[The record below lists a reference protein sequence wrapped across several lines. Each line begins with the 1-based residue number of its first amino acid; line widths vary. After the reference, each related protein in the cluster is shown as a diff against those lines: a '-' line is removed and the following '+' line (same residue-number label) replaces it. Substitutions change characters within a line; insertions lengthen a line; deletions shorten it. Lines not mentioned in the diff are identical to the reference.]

1 MKRLLI
7 ITYYWPPSGG
17 SGVQRWL
24 KFVKY
29 LRQSGWEPVIYTP
42 ENPELPEA
50 DASLEIDIPEEVE
63 IIRRPIWEPYI
74 IYKRLAGLKKDD
86 KLGAGF
92 VNTKKKSGIIKELS
106 LWIRGNFLIP
116 DPRCFWIKPSVAFLK
131 QYLETNPVDAIV
143 STGPPHS
150 MHRIALHV
158 HRKTNL
164 PWLADFRDP
173 WTNIDFYKELHLT
186 SIADHIH
193 HKMELQILKEATRI
207 TVIGPYMS
215 TDFKRLL
222 DRPYQIITNGFDP
235 DDTGLPTAIQPKGK
249 FSIAHIGTMA
259 ASRNPVSLW
268 KALQQ
273 LSLELPGFKDDLE
286 IYLTGNV
293 DIMITSS
300 INAFGLEACL
310 HKIEYLPHDK
320 VISLQKSSAVLL
332 LQINN
337 TPNARMIL
345 PGKFFEY
352 MASGRPILC
361 IGPTDGDSATIIKE
375 TGCGYTAGF
384 EDIELI
390 RTHLV
395 KLYAAYKKGE
405 LVVSPAEIKRFSRPE
420 LTRRLAALLDEMI
433 MEPINPKDETH

>member
-50 DASLEIDIPEEVE
+50 DASLEKDIPEGVE
-63 IIRRPIWEPYI
+63 IIRRPIWEPYL
-74 IYKRLAGLKKDD
+74 IYKRLAGLKKGD

-92 VNTKKKSGIIKELS
+92 VNTKKKPGKLKELS

-116 DPRCFWIKPSVAFLK
+116 DPRCFWIKPSVAFLS
-131 QYLETNPVDAIV
+131 QYLVKHPVDAIV

-150 MHRIALHV
+150 MHRIALHL
-158 HRKTNL
+158 HRKTGT

-173 WTNIDFYKELHLT
+173 WTNIDFYKELQLT
-186 SIADHIH
+186 AVANKIH
-193 HKMELQILKEATRI
+193 HRMELEVLKEASRV
-207 TVIGPYMS
+207 TVIGPYMA

-222 DRPYQIITNGFDP
+222 DRSYRVITNGFDP
-235 DDTGLPTAIQPKGK
+235 DDTGQPVTIQPEGK

-273 LSLELPGFKDDLE
+273 FSLELPGFKEDLE
-286 IYLTGNV
+286 IRLAGNIDV
-293 DIMITSS
+293 VILENIHTC
-300 INAFGLEACL
+300 GLNGCL
-310 HKIEYLPHDK
+310 NKIDYLPHNE
-320 VISLQKSSAVLL
+320 VVNLQKNTAVLL

-361 IGPTDGDSATIIKE
+361 IGPADGDSATIIHE
-375 TGCGYTAGF
+375 TGCGLTAGF

-390 RTHLV
+390 CAHIKT
-395 KLYAAYKKGE
+395 LYNAYKKNE
-405 LVVSPAEIKRFSRPE
+405 LVVSPAEINRFSRPE
-420 LTRRLAALLDEMI
+420 LTKSLAVLLNEMI
-433 MEPINPKDETH
+433 AK

>member
-50 DASLEIDIPEEVE
+50 DTSLEKDIPEGVE
-63 IIRRPIWEPYI
+63 IIRRPIWEPYL
-74 IYKRLAGLKKDD
+74 IYKRLAGLKKGD

-92 VNTKKKSGIIKELS
+92 VNTKKKPGKLKAIS

-116 DPRCFWIKPSVAFLK
+116 DPRCFWIKPSVAFLT
-131 QYLETNPVDAIV
+131 QYLQTNPVDAIV

-150 MHRIALHV
+150 MHRIALQL
-158 HRKTNL
+158 HRKTRI

-173 WTNIDFYKELHLT
+173 WTNIDFYKELQLT
-186 SIADHIH
+186 SIADRIH
-193 HKMELQILKEATRI
+193 HKMELEVLKEATRV
-207 TVIGPYMS
+207 TVIGPYMA
-215 TDFKRLL
+215 TDFKRLYE
-222 DRPYQIITNGFDP
+222 RPYQIITNGFDP
-235 DDTGLPTAIQPKGK
+235 DDTGHPLAVQPKGK
-249 FSIAHIGTMA
+249 FSISHIGTMA

-273 LSLELPGFKDDLE
+273 LSMEIPGFIEDLE
-286 IYLTGNV
+286 ICLTGNV
-293 DIMITSS
+293 DIVIIES
-300 INAFGLEACL
+300 IASNGLDCSL
-310 HKIEYLPHDK
+310 NRIDYLPHDE
-320 VISLQKSSAVLL
+320 VIDLQKNSAVLL

-361 IGPTDGDSATIIKE
+361 IGPTDGDSATIIKA
-375 TGCGYTAGF
+375 TGCGLTAGF
-384 EDIELI
+384 DDVLLI
-390 RTHLV
+390 KKHLETF
-395 KLYAAYKKGE
+395 YTAYKKKE
-405 LVVSPAEIKRFSRPE
+405 LVVSPAEINRFSRPE
-420 LTRRLAALLDEMI
+420 LTQRMAALLNEMI
-433 MEPINPKDETH
+433 GE

>member
-50 DASLEIDIPEEVE
+50 DASLEKDIPEGVE
-63 IIRRPIWEPYI
+63 IIRRPIWEPYL
-74 IYKRLAGLKKDD
+74 IYKRLAGLKKSD

-92 VNTKKKSGIIKELS
+92 VNTKKKPGKLKGLS

-116 DPRCFWIKPSVAFLK
+116 DPRCFWIKPSVAFLS
-131 QYLETNPVDAIV
+131 QYLTDHPVDAIV

-150 MHRIALHV
+150 MHRIALHL
-158 HRKTNL
+158 HRKTGT

-173 WTNIDFYKELHLT
+173 WTNIDFYKELQLT
-186 SIADHIH
+186 AVANKIH
-193 HKMELQILKEATRI
+193 HRMELDVLKEASRI
-207 TVIGPYMS
+207 TVIGPYMA

-222 DRPYQIITNGFDP
+222 DRSYEVITNGFDP
-235 DDTGLPTAIQPKGK
+235 DDTGQPVAVQPEGK

-273 LSLELPGFKDDLE
+273 LSLELPGFKEDLE
-286 IYLTGNV
+286 IRLAGNIDV
-293 DIMITSS
+293 VILENIHTC
-300 INAFGLEACL
+300 GLDGCL
-310 HKIEYLPHDK
+310 NKIAYLPHDE
-320 VISLQKSSAVLL
+320 VVNLQKDTAVLL

-361 IGPTDGDSATIIKE
+361 IGPEDGDSATIIQE
-375 TGCGYTAGF
+375 TGCGLTAGF
-384 EDIELI
+384 EDTALI
-390 RTHLV
+390 CEHL
-395 KLYAAYKKGE
+395 KSLYSAYKKKE
-405 LVVSPAEIKRFSRPE
+405 LVVSPKEINRFSRPE
-420 LTRRLAALLDEMI
+420 LTKSLAVLLNEMI
-433 MEPINPKDETH
+433 AK

>member
-24 KFVKY
+24 KFVKF

-42 ENPELPEA
+42 ENPELPEV
-50 DASLEIDIPEEVE
+50 DASLEKDIPEGVE
-63 IIRRPIWEPYI
+63 IIRRPIWEPYL
-74 IYKRLAGLKKDD
+74 IYKRLAGLKKGD

-92 VNTKKKSGIIKELS
+92 VNTKKKPGRLKTLS

-116 DPRCFWIKPSVAFLK
+116 DPRCFWIKPSTTFLI
-131 QYLETNPVDAIV
+131 QYLKANPVDAIV

-150 MHRIALHV
+150 MHRIALNV
-158 HRKTNL
+158 HRKTQL

-173 WTNIDFYKELHLT
+173 WTNIDFYKELQLT
-186 SIADHIH
+186 AWADSIH
-193 HKMELQILKEATRI
+193 HRMEREVLTEATRI
-207 TVIGPYMS
+207 TVIGPYMA

-222 DRPYQIITNGFDP
+222 DRQYHIITNGFDP
-235 DDTGLPTAIQPKGK
+235 NDTGYPDAIQPKGN

-268 KALQQ
+268 NALQQ
-273 LSLELPGFKDDLE
+273 LSVELPGFKNDLE
-286 IYLTGNV
+286 ICLAGNV
-293 DIMITSS
+293 DIMITES
-300 INAFGLEACL
+300 IKACGLEDCL
-310 HKIEYLPHDK
+310 NRIDYLPHDE
-320 VISLQKSSAVLL
+320 VIHLQKNAAVLL

-361 IGPTDGDSATIIKE
+361 IGPTNGDSATIIQE
-375 TGCGYTAGF
+375 TGCGLTAGF
-384 EDIELI
+384 EETDKIKNHLKTFYTAYKRNELI
-390 RTHLV
+390 
-395 KLYAAYKKGE
+395 
-405 LVVSPAEIKRFSRPE
+405 VSPAEINRFSRPE
-420 LTRRLAALLDEMI
+420 LTRSLALLLNEMVG
-433 MEPINPKDETH
+433 K

>member
-1 MKRLLI
+1 MSVKEGRKESMKRLLI

-50 DASLEIDIPEEVE
+50 DASLVKDVPEGVE
-63 IIRRPIWEPYI
+63 IIRRPIWEPYL
-74 IYKRLAGLKKDD
+74 IYKRLAGLKKSD

-92 VNTKKKSGIIKELS
+92 VNTKKKPGKLKAIS

-116 DPRCFWIKPSVAFLK
+116 DPRCFWIKPSVAYLT
-131 QYLETNPVDAIV
+131 QYLEANPVDAIV

-150 MHRIALHV
+150 MHRIALHL
-158 HRKTNL
+158 HRKTGL

-173 WTNIDFYKELHLT
+173 WTNIDFYKELRLT
-186 SIADHIH
+186 SIADRIH
-193 HKMELQILKEATRI
+193 HRMEMEVLKEATSV
-207 TVIGPYMS
+207 TVIGPYMA

-222 DRPYQIITNGFDP
+222 DREYQVITNGFDP
-235 DDTGLPTAIQPKGK
+235 DDTGLSVAVQPIGK

-259 ASRNPVSLW
+259 ASRNPVALW

-273 LSLELPGFKDDLE
+273 LSYDLNGFNDDLE
-286 IYLTGNV
+286 ICLAGNV
-293 DIMITSS
+293 DIMITES
-300 INAFGLEACL
+300 IHAHGLDGYL
-310 HKIEYLPHDK
+310 NKIDYLPHDE
-320 VISLQKSSAVLL
+320 VIHLQKNSAVLL
-332 LQINN
+332 LQINQ

-361 IGPTDGDSATIIKE
+361 IGPADGDAAVIINE
-375 TGCGYTAGF
+375 TGCGLTAGF
-384 EDIELI
+384 DDTELI
-390 RTHLV
+390 QKHLET
-395 KLYAAYKKGE
+395 LYAAYKRNE
-405 LVVSPAEIKRFSRPE
+405 LVVSPGEINRFSRPE
-420 LTRRLAALLDEMI
+420 LTMALAVLLNEM
-433 MEPINPKDETH
+433 TR

>member
-50 DASLEIDIPEEVE
+50 DSSLEKDIPKGVE
-63 IIRRPIWEPYI
+63 IIRRPIWEPYL
-74 IYKRLAGLKKDD
+74 IYKRLAGLKKGD

-92 VNTKKKSGIIKELS
+92 VNTKKKPGKLKGLS

-116 DPRCFWIKPSVAFLK
+116 DPRCFWIKPSVAFLS
-131 QYLETNPVDAIV
+131 QYLETHPVDAIV

-150 MHRIALHV
+150 MHRIALHL
-158 HRKTNL
+158 HSKTGT

-173 WTNIDFYKELHLT
+173 WTNIDFYKELQLT
-186 SIADHIH
+186 SFANKIH
-193 HKMELQILKEATRI
+193 HRMELEVLTEATRV

-222 DRPYQIITNGFDP
+222 DRSYRVITNGFDP
-235 DDTGLPTAIQPKGK
+235 DDTGLPVSVQPEGK

-273 LSLELPGFKDDLE
+273 LSVELPGFKEDLE
-286 IYLTGNV
+286 IRLAGNI
-293 DIMITSS
+293 DIVILENISTS
-300 INAFGLEACL
+300 GLEGCL
-310 HKIEYLPHDK
+310 NKIDYLPHDE
-320 VISLQKSSAVLL
+320 VINLQKNTSVLL

-361 IGPTDGDSATIIKE
+361 IGPADGDSATIIQE
-375 TGCGYTAGF
+375 TGCGLTAGF
-384 EDIELI
+384 DETELI
-390 RTHLV
+390 CEHIKTF
-395 KLYAAYKKGE
+395 YNAYKKNE
-405 LVVSPAEIKRFSRPE
+405 LVVSPAEINRFSRPE
-420 LTRRLAALLDEMI
+420 LTKSLAALLNEMI
-433 MEPINPKDETH
+433 AI

>member
-50 DASLEIDIPEEVE
+50 DASLERDIPEGVE
-63 IIRRPIWEPYI
+63 IIRRPIWEPYL

-92 VNTKKKSGIIKELS
+92 VNMKKKPGKIKTLS

-116 DPRCFWIKPSVAFLK
+116 DPRCFWIKPSVAYLSEYLK
-131 QYLETNPVDAIV
+131 ANPVDAIA

-150 MHRIALHV
+150 MHRIALQL

-186 SIADHIH
+186 SIANLIH
-193 HKMELQILKEATRI
+193 HKMELQVLNEASRV
-207 TVIGPYMS
+207 TVIGPYMA

-222 DRPYQIITNGFDP
+222 DRPYQVITNGFDP
-235 DDTGLPTAIQPKGK
+235 SDTGHPVTSQPKGK

-273 LSLELPGFKDDLE
+273 LSIELPGFKDDLE
-286 IYLTGNV
+286 IILTGNV
-293 DIMITSS
+293 DIIITSS
-300 INAFGLEACL
+300 IKEHGLEDSL
-310 HKIEYLPHDK
+310 KKIDYLPHDK
-320 VISLQKSSAVLL
+320 VISLQKNSAVLL

-375 TGCGYTAGF
+375 TECGLTAGF
-384 EDIELI
+384 EDIDLI
-390 RTHLV
+390 RSHVTS
-395 KLYAAYKKGE
+395 LYTLYKKEE
-405 LVVSPAEIKRFSRPE
+405 LVVSAAEINRFSRPE
-420 LTRRLAALLDEMI
+420 LTRNLAALLDEMI
-433 MEPINPKDETH
+433 G

>member
-50 DASLEIDIPEEVE
+50 DISLEKDIPKGVE
-63 IIRRPIWEPYI
+63 IIRRQIWEPYL
-74 IYKRLAGLKKDD
+74 IYKRLAGLKKSD

-92 VNTKKKSGIIKELS
+92 VNTKKKPGKLKAIS

-116 DPRCFWIKPSVAFLK
+116 DPRCFWIKPSVAFLT
-131 QYLETNPVDAIV
+131 QYLEASPVDAIV

-150 MHRIALHV
+150 MHRIALHL
-158 HRKTNL
+158 HRKTRI

-173 WTNIDFYKELHLT
+173 WTNIDFYKELQLT
-186 SIADHIH
+186 SIADRIH
-193 HKMELQILKEATRI
+193 HKMELEVLKEATRV
-207 TVIGPYMS
+207 TVIGPYMA
-215 TDFKRLL
+215 TDFKRLF

-235 DDTGLPTAIQPKGK
+235 DDTGHPLAVQPKGK

-268 KALQQ
+268 TALQQ
-273 LSLELPGFKDDLE
+273 LSMEIPGFIEDLE
-286 IYLTGNV
+286 ICLAGNV
-293 DIMITSS
+293 DITITASITSC
-300 INAFGLEACL
+300 GLDCSL
-310 HKIEYLPHDK
+310 NKIDYLPHDK
-320 VISLQKSSAVLL
+320 VIDLQKNSAVLL

-361 IGPTDGDSATIIKE
+361 IGPTDGDSATIIQE
-375 TGCGYTAGF
+375 TGCGLTADFDDVALIKKHLETFYT
-384 EDIELI
+384 
-390 RTHLV
+390 
-395 KLYAAYKKGE
+395 AYKKNE
-405 LVVSPAEIKRFSRPE
+405 LVVSPSEINRFSRPE
-420 LTRRLAALLDEMI
+420 LTKNLAALLNEMI
-433 MEPINPKDETH
+433 GE